1 MVEPSTRYHSTAHPA
16 GDELKRKSVRGGVVA
31 VFAQG
36 AKLVLQTATMIVLA
50 RLLSAEDFGLQGM
63 AVVLI
68 GFLGIFGDAGLGA
81 ATVQRPEV
89 TEEQISTLFWIN
101 VAVGGA
107 LAAFTAVLAPVLVAF
122 YGEPRLYWITVVLG
136 VAFVFSGLAAQH
148 RALILREMR
157 FVTLAKVEVLSL
169 TISSAVGVVMALFG
183 WRYWALV
190 DMWVVNS
197 IVTAAG
203 MWLAHPW
210 VPGAPRRKCGVP
222 SMLHF
227 GGMATWNNLIVFLA
241 WNSDNILVG
250 RFWGAD
256 ALGFY
261 GRAYQLATMPVH
273 QLNGAISGVAFSSLS
288 RIQGD
293 AERLARSFLSGF
305 SIVVSLTIPIT
316 INCALFAEEIVRV
329 LLGAKW
335 MEAAPIFRLLAP
347 TALVFALVNPLSW
360 LVMSTGRAGRALFIT
375 AATTPLVIAG
385 IVLGLSYGPKG
396 VALGYS
402 SAMVLLVFPIIA
414 WSKYGTGITWA
425 DLWGATRQPL
435 LAGLLASTIGLFVK
449 IMLNNMLAPIP
460 YLLVGLGLVLGVYGW
475 VLLIAMGQKKLYV
488 DLLTQAF
495 RGATDG

>member
-305 SIVVSLTIPIT
+305 SI
-316 INCALFAEEIVRV
+316 AR
-329 LLGAKW
+329 
-335 MEAAPIFRLLAP
+335 IFDHSDHNQLRS
-347 TALVFALVNPLSW
+347 VC
-360 LVMSTGRAGRALFIT
+360 GRDSPRSARCQMDG
-375 AATTPLVIAG
+375 G
-385 IVLGLSYGPKG
+385 GPDLQ
-396 VALGYS
+396 VAC
-402 SAMVLLVFPIIA
+402 P
-414 WSKYGTGITWA
+414 
-425 DLWGATRQPL
+425 D
-435 LAGLLASTIGLFVK
+435 
-449 IMLNNMLAPIP
+449 
-460 YLLVGLGLVLGVYGW
+460 GLGLRVSQSTFLVGYVDGSSWPRLVHYRGNNAAGHRGDCAGSELWTQRSCLGVLVGYGTLSLPDHRL
-475 VLLIAMGQKKLYV
+475 V
-488 DLLTQAF
+488 
-495 RGATDG
+495 